1 MTQSLTSGS
10 ARSESTTDVERVF
23 REHFTGLL
31 AWLIQSLRDF
41 DAAEDAL
48 QEAFLIAQRRWPSE
62 GTPENPRAW
71 LAVTARNC
79 AIDRLR
85 RERRRPSLE
94 EQMDRVIASSD
105 EPGDLEDDVLRLV
118 FTCCHP
124 ALSLEAR
131 VALTLRTV
139 GGLTLGEIASAF
151 LIAETTLAQRLV
163 RAKRKIRTAGI
174 PYEVP
179 NPDQLA
185 DRLAGVLA
193 VVYLIFNEGYLPTE
207 GPALM
212 RLDLCTE
219 AIRLARLLGTLMP
232 DEPEVRSLLALL
244 LLTDARRHAR
254 TDDAGNPVLLPDQDR
269 SRWDRTEIRE
279 GLAELGRAGRHQQ
292 AGPYFLQAAIA
303 AEHAG
308 AQRAADTNWPRIVRL
323 YDALVS
329 LAPSPVTELNRL
341 VAVSMT
347 QGPEVAYDGLGQLE
361 AALGDYSYFHA
372 ARADFLRR
380 LDRPVS
386 ARAAYQR
393 ALELATNPK
402 QRAALARA
410 VAKLDGG
417 GSQPP

>member
-1 MTQSLTSGS
+1 
-10 ARSESTTDVERVF
+10 
-23 REHFTGLL
+23 
-31 AWLIQSLRDF
+31 
-41 DAAEDAL
+41 
-48 QEAFLIAQRRWPSE
+48 
-62 GTPENPRAW
+62 
-71 LAVTARNC
+71 
-79 AIDRLR
+79 
-85 RERRRPSLE
+85 
-94 EQMDRVIASSD
+94 MDRVIASSD
-105 EPGDLEDDVLRLV
+105 QPGDLDDEVLRLV

-139 GGLTLGEIASAF
+139 GGLAVGEIASAF
-151 LIAETTLAQRLV
+151 LVSEATLAQRLV

-174 PYEVP
+174 PFEVP
-179 NPDQLA
+179 SHGQLA

-193 VVYLIFNEGYLPTE
+193 VIYLIFNEGYLPTD
-207 GPALM
+207 GPALI
-212 RLDLCTE
+212 RPDLCRE

-254 TDDAGNPVLLPDQDR
+254 IDDAGEPVLLGDQDR
-269 SRWDRTEIRE
+269 SLWDGKEIRE
-279 GLAELGRAGRHQQ
+279 GLAELGRAGRHRR

-308 AQRAADTNWPRIVRL
+308 AEHAADTNWPRIVRL
-323 YDALVS
+323 YDALVN
-329 LAPSPVTELNRL
+329 LVPSPVTELNRL

-347 QGPEVAYDGLGQLE
+347 QGPEVAYRALGQLE
-361 AALGDYSYFHA
+361 GALGDYSYFHA

-380 LDRPVS
+380 LDRDRD

-393 ALELATNPK
+393 ALGLATNPK

-410 VAKLDGG
+410 VAELDGG
-417 GSQPP
+417 GAPPP

>member
-1 MTQSLTSGS
+1 MTQSLTSKTV
-10 ARSESTTDVERVF
+10 RSPSTADVERVF
-23 REHFTGLL
+23 REQFTGLL

-41 DAAEDAL
+41 EAAEDAL
-48 QEAFLIAQRRWPSE
+48 QEAFVIALRRWPSE
-62 GTPENPRAW
+62 GSPENPRAW

-85 RERRRPSLE
+85 RERRRPILE

-105 EPGDLEDDVLRLV
+105 QPGDLDDEVLRLV

-139 GGLTLGEIASAF
+139 GGLAVGEIASAF
-151 LIAETTLAQRLV
+151 LVSEATLAQRLV

-174 PYEVP
+174 PYQVP
-179 NPDQLA
+179 GDAQLA

-193 VVYLIFNEGYLPTE
+193 VIYLIFNEGYLPTD
-207 GPALM
+207 GPALI
-212 RLDLCTE
+212 RPDLCRE

-254 TDDAGNPVLLPDQDR
+254 IDDAGEPVLLGDQDR
-269 SRWDRTEIRE
+269 SLWDQTEIRE
-279 GLAELGRAGRHQQ
+279 GLAELGRAGRHQR

-308 AQRAADTNWPRIVRL
+308 AVHAADTNWPRIVRL
-323 YDALVS
+323 YDALVK
-329 LAPSPVTELNRL
+329 LVPSPVTELNRL

-347 QGPEVAYDGLGQLE
+347 QGPEVAYAAVGELE
-361 AALGDYSYFHA
+361 ASLGDYSYFHA

-380 LDRPVS
+380 LDRDRD

-410 VAKLDGG
+410 VAELAGG
-417 GSQPP
+417 GATPT

>member
-1 MTQSLTSGS
+1 MTQPPTSAGV
-10 ARSESTTDVERVF
+10 RSHSVTDVEQVF

-31 AWLIQSLRDF
+31 AWLIRSLRDF

-48 QEAFLIAQRRWPSE
+48 QEAFLTAQRRWPSE
-62 GTPENPRAW
+62 GTPDNPRAW

-94 EQMDRVIASSD
+94 EQMDRVIASAY
-105 EPGDLEDDVLRLV
+105 EPDDLEDEVLRLI

-139 GGLTLGEIASAF
+139 GGLTLSEIASAF
-151 LIAETTLAQRLV
+151 LIGEATLAQRLV
-163 RAKRKIRTAGI
+163 RAKRKIRAAGI

-179 NPDQLA
+179 GHDQLA
-185 DRLAGVLA
+185 ARLAGVLA
-193 VVYLIFNEGYLPTE
+193 VVYLIFNEGYLPAD

-212 RLDLCTE
+212 RPDLCRE

-254 TDDAGNPVLLPDQDR
+254 TDDAGDPVLLGDQDR
-269 SRWDRTEIRE
+269 SLWDHKQIRE

-308 AQRAADTNWPRIVRL
+308 AEHAADTNWPRIVRL
-323 YDALVS
+323 YDALVA
-329 LAPSPVTELNRL
+329 LVPSPVTELNRL
-341 VAVSMT
+341 VAVSMA
-347 QGPEVAYDGLGQLE
+347 QGPELAYAQLGSLE
-361 AALGDYSYFHA
+361 AALGEYSYYHA

-380 LDRPVS
+380 LDRRGG

-402 QRAALARA
+402 QRAALAHA
-410 VAKLDGG
+410 VAELADDGLT
-417 GSQPP
+417 SS

>member
-1 MTQSLTSGS
+1 MTQPLTSKTVPS
-10 ARSESTTDVERVF
+10 PSTADVEQVF

-41 DAAEDAL
+41 EAAEDAL
-48 QEAFLIAQRRWPSE
+48 QEAFLIALRRWPSE
-62 GTPENPRAW
+62 GAPENPRAW

-85 RERRRPSLE
+85 RERRRPILE

-105 EPGDLEDDVLRLV
+105 QPGDLDDEVLRLV

-139 GGLTLGEIASAF
+139 GGLAVGEIASAF
-151 LIAETTLAQRLV
+151 LVSEATLAQRLV

-174 PYEVP
+174 PYQVP
-179 NPDQLA
+179 GDAQLA

-193 VVYLIFNEGYLPTE
+193 VIYLIFNEGYLPTD
-207 GPALM
+207 GPALI
-212 RLDLCTE
+212 RPDLCRE

-254 TDDAGNPVLLPDQDR
+254 TDDAGEPVLLGDQDR
-269 SRWDRTEIRE
+269 SLWDQTEIRE
-279 GLAELGRAGRHQQ
+279 GLAELGRAGRHQR

-308 AQRAADTNWPRIVRL
+308 AAHAVDTNWPRIVRL
-323 YDALVS
+323 YDALVK
-329 LAPSPVTELNRL
+329 LVPSPVTELNRL

-347 QGPEVAYDGLGQLE
+347 QGPEVAYAAVGELE
-361 AALGDYSYFHA
+361 ASLGDYSYFHA

-380 LDRPVS
+380 LDRDRD

-410 VAKLDGG
+410 VAELAGG
-417 GSQPP
+417 GATPT